1 MAVSFSPVFNAT
13 QLFTTGGLPLS
24 GGLINTY
31 LAGTSTPAA
40 TYTTSGGT
48 IAGTNPI
55 VLGPDGRPPTELWLT
70 TGVAYKFILTDS
82 LSNLLGTFDNII
94 GILSASSGGPL
105 SGITDLTTTGNTILG
120 STGANTLNVDAG
132 AIVKD
137 ASGNLFFGGGKIGQ
151 NAGQQHTIPAVASD
165 TFALLA
171 ATQTL
176 TNKTINGAVGLGQTQ
191 MKIKGTTTA
200 RTSSP
205 GQTADPDLT
214 FALGVGTYTF
224 EVFAAFSGSTTGTQ
238 GFKGTVAYSG
248 TATAGWYE
256 ADGVVNATANIAT
269 TRGLTVTSGGAT
281 ISVDA
286 TNTYDW
292 LRFEGFAIVSSA
304 GNLAFGWGQFTTNT
318 NATNVI
324 QGSWMRVVQIA

>member
-31 LAGTSTPAA
+31 LAGSSTPAA

-55 VLGPDGRPPTELWLT
+55 VLGPDGRPPTEIWLT
-70 TGVAYKFILTDS
+70 TGQAYKFILTDS

-94 GILSASSGGPL
+94 GILSPTSGGPL

-120 STGANTLNVDAG
+120 STGANTLNVASG

-137 ASGNLFFGGGKIGQ
+137 AAGDVYFGGGKIGQ
-151 NAGQQHTIPAVASD
+151 NATQQHTIPAVASD

-171 ATQTL
+171 AAQTL
-176 TNKTINGAVGLGQTQ
+176 TNKTINGAVGLGQSQ

-200 RTSSP
+200 RTSAP
-205 GQTADPDLT
+205 GQVADPDLT
-214 FALGVGTYTF
+214 FAVGVGTFSF
-224 EVFAAFSGSTTGTQ
+224 EAFIAFSGSTTGTQ

-248 TATAGWYE
+248 TSTAGWYE
-256 ADGVVNATANIAT
+256 ADGVVNSAASIAG

-281 ISVDA
+281 ISIDA
-286 TNTYDW
+286 ANTYDW
-292 LRFEGFAIVSSA
+292 LRFQGFAITSSS
-304 GNLAFGWGQFTTNT
+304 GNLAFGWGQFASNA